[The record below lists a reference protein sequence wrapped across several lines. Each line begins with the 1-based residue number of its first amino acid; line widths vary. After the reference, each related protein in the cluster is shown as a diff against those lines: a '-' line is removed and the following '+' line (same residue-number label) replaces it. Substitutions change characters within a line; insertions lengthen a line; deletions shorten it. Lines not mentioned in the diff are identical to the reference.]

1 MHTYG
6 KLLGALLLL
15 VSIAFPMATC
25 SHYEDA
31 EGKRVE
37 VAEGET
43 PPEDVKETISYQY
56 AFEDFHPNDPG
67 EWVKVFAFAWP
78 LLATM
83 ILLRRKRGPV
93 ALGVRGL
100 EPLLLAGSIYMVHF
114 ISTFLAESRA
124 IGAYLAFLALG
135 IYAIATI
142 WADVTLYREWK
153 ARRT

>member
-1 MHTYG
+1 MHRYG

-31 EGKRVE
+31 EGRRVE

-43 PPEDVKETISYQY
+43 PPEGVKEVISSEY
-56 AFEDFHPNDPG
+56 AFEDFEPGDPG
-67 EWVKVFAFAWP
+67 EWVKVFAFSWP
-78 LLATM
+78 LLATV
-83 ILLRRKRGPV
+83 ILLRGKRGRV
-93 ALGVRGL
+93 VLGVRVL

-114 ISTFLAESRA
+114 ISTFLVERRA
-124 IGAYLAFLALG
+124 MGAYLAFLALG
-135 IYAIATI
+135 IYAVATI
-142 WADVTLYREWK
+142 WADVALYREWK